1 MMTTTNKYSVSINDN
16 TYDLTELEK
25 MVFPEVIQK
34 LQIDF
39 QSPEGV
45 NVLGIIML
53 LNTLL
58 TKIKNKSEYTLI
70 IENLTNCI
78 LLIKKLEIDTG
89 LGFDTY

>member
-1 MMTTTNKYSVSINDN
+1 MTTNNKYSVSVNGN
-16 TYDLTELEK
+16 TYDLAELEK

-39 QSPEGV
+39 QSSEGV
-45 NVLGIIML
+45 NVLGLIIL

-58 TKIKNKSEYTLI
+58 TKVKNKSEYTLI